1 VVIAVVLTL
10 HHPSLDGSSSNLPQT
25 LQFLQDTDI
34 FDAMSRS
41 SQTVNAS
48 TRSNI
53 GRLEISGKVSRNT
66 GPSVLNPDDRHE
78 LFAKQ
83 PSFGYLC
90 DPAGLSIV
98 TNDIYGLRDRD
109 ARAIR
114 FAEKTRTQTLKR
126 IRNKYNL
133 DPETVDFNE
142 GQRNEFQSV
151 VEEALADC
159 FEDGNENAEG
169 SPYWSLRESHHF
181 VVQDDHLMRELARN
195 ELDMEDNSGED
206 NDTAEDTVRNR
217 DRVVPPECFMARE
230 RGQWTPRANAM
241 ERAMTQYAHRLRTR
255 LANPEPQNDNDDA
268 SGTWASSRSEGGD
281 DQNAVLPTFGSEDS
295 DDEVWAIGE
304 EADNEVSEGEE
315 EGNIDRAPSIAAS

>member
-1 VVIAVVLTL
+1 VAIAVVFTL
-10 HHPSLDGSSSNLPQT
+10 HHPYLDRSSSNLPQT
-25 LQFLQDTDI
+25 LQLLQDTDI
-34 FDAMSRS
+34 FDTMSRS
-41 SQTVNAS
+41 SRTVNAA

-53 GRLEISGKVSRNT
+53 GRLHISGKVTRSTR
-66 GPSVLNPDDRHE
+66 PSVLNPDNRHE
-78 LFAKQ
+78 SFANQ

-98 TNDIYGLRDRD
+98 TNHIYDLRDRD

-114 FAEKTRTQTLKR
+114 FAEKTRTQTLKK

-133 DPETVDFNE
+133 DPGAVDFDE
-142 GQRNEFQSV
+142 AQRNEFQST
-151 VEEALADC
+151 VEATLAHC
-159 FEDGNENAEG
+159 FDDANENAEG
-169 SPYWSLRESHHF
+169 SPYWSVRESHHF

-195 ELDMEDNSGED
+195 ELDMEDKSGES
-206 NDTAEDTVRNR
+206 NDTAEDTVPAR
-217 DRVVPPECFMARE
+217 DRVVPPECFIARE
-230 RGQWTPRANAM
+230 RGEWTPRANDM

-281 DQNAVLPTFGSEDS
+281 DHDAVLPTFGSEDS
-295 DDEVWAIGE
+295 DDEVWAIGG

-315 EGNIDRAPSIAAS
+315 ERDIDRDPSVATS